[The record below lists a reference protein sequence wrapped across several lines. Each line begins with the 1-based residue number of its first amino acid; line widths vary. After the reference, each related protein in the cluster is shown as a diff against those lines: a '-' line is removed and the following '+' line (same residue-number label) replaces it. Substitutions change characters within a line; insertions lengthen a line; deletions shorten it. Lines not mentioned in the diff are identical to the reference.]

1 VIDGVIGPQRLA
13 VEAVSGLGSPQHLE
27 SPQAAGSQNLEVAST
42 SLDRPAAAQA
52 ADFARAAAVTPHGA
66 PAHDVSTHDVSS
78 VREVQAAPPP
88 AEGRWTDWIARQMK
102 DLEPSL
108 KLPNAAAG
116 HANGAAPA
124 GASHGL
130 GSGTD
135 AAKGD
140 TIKND
145 AFNRKSFVEEGIAQ
159 MDQAYAFAIK
169 ATLASHGSSEAT
181 KIFNTL
187 LKGG

>member
-1 VIDGVIGPQRLA
+1 VNDGIIGPQPLA

-27 SPQAAGSQNLEVAST
+27 SSQAAGSQNLEVAST
-42 SLDRPAAAQA
+42 SLDRPAATQA
-52 ADFARAAAVTPHGA
+52 ADFARAAAAAPHGA
-66 PAHDVSTHDVSS
+66 PAHDVSAHDVSS

-102 DLEPSL
+102 DLESSL

-116 HANGAAPA
+116 HANGASPA
-124 GASHGL
+124 GAPHGL
-130 GSGTD
+130 GSGKE
-135 AAKGD
+135 AVKSD

-145 AFNRKSFVEEGIAQ
+145 AFDRKGFEESIAQ
-159 MDQAYAFAIK
+159 MDQTYAFAIK